1 MAQSQK
7 VIGGIF
13 RINFSCI
20 PLFAGGLIFNVGKKL
35 FLAKRMETLFSFIH
49 ILLRSHSFNAAV

>member
-20 PLFAGGLIFNVGKKL
+20 PLFPGGLIFDVGKKL
-35 FLAKRMETLFSFIH
+35 FLVKRMELFHSH
-49 ILLRSHSFNAAV
+49 ITQKPFLKCCCLN